1 MPPFLPPTISIQT
14 FLWAEPKPPSPEE
27 AFFLWAHFIFSYPPQ
42 GALSVSKQ
50 REKWLPLDMW
60 NLKPQLFQHPE
71 DSFTVVSLKHRPHR
85 AKNNNLSGAHLQITQ
100 NIKFSSRLPSVLQW
114 LLNSP
119 SKTSKVKIFPRE
131 RSWTTQ
137 WAPQQKPF
145 LQTASGKWHWLLLN
159 RVHELSGCNDCSAS
173 KWSYFFFISFFII
186 IFF

>member
-1 MPPFLPPTISIQT
+1 
-14 FLWAEPKPPSPEE
+14 
-27 AFFLWAHFIFSYPPQ
+27 
-42 GALSVSKQ
+42 
-50 REKWLPLDMW
+50 MW

-119 SKTSKVKIFPRE
+119 SKTSQVKIFPRE
-131 RSWTTQ
+131 RSWTMQ

-145 LQTASGKWHWLLLN
+145 LQTASGKWHWLLLH